1 MMKLTVYHG
10 TDCLF
15 QDIDLRKSLNKR
27 DFGIGFYTTTIVAQ
41 AESWARSKK
50 IRNHSK
56 SAYVYVYEAE
66 IQDMLSVHKHEGL
79 TAEWLE
85 MVKNNRTYG
94 GLQHGYDIVI
104 GPVAND
110 DTMVTVNRFVQ
121 GIYTVEEAIRRLSF
135 SQVNDQ
141 VTFHTEQTVKCLK
154 LARRYKLEQ

>member
-15 QDIDLRKSLNKR
+15 QDIDLRKSLSKR

-66 IQDMLSVHKHEGL
+66 IRDMLSVHKHEGL
-79 TAEWLE
+79 TVE
-85 MVKNNRTYG
+85 KPSG
-94 GLQHGYDIVI
+94 GLV
-104 GPVAND
+104 
-110 DTMVTVNRFVQ
+110 
-121 GIYTVEEAIRRLSF
+121 
-135 SQVNDQ
+135 
-141 VTFHTEQTVKCLK
+141 FHK
-154 LARRYKLEQ
+154 